1 MIPITAAALGTK
13 TVKNIGKILGATKE
27 NGINTNN
34 VVKPIESK
42 PVDNSNLESRVSA
55 LEGMVN
61 SGSFNMNM
69 GSKQINTP
77 TNFSSR
83 DLEALYSAKLFM

>member
-13 TVKNIGKILGATKE
+13 TIKNIGKKLGAIQE

-34 VVKPIESK
+34 VVKPIENK

-61 SGSFNMNM
+61 SGNFNMKM
-69 GSKQINTP
+69 GSKQIETP

>member
-13 TVKNIGKILGATKE
+13 NIKKSVEKLQATQE

-34 VVKPIESK
+34 VVKPIENK
-42 PVDNSNLESRVSA
+42 PVNNSNLESRVSA

-61 SGSFNMNM
+61 SGSFNMNI
-69 GSKQINTP
+69 GRKQIDTP